1 METMVKPRQA
11 ASTVRFVDTYC
22 ELYKDLFIEV
32 RAYECFKYLH
42 VGLISDLKKKSLP
55 KIAKVVGLENE
66 QGLHHFLTESPWL
79 AKEIEKRRLSIILNV
94 LEGREIDVII
104 DETGDKKKGKKT
116 DYVKRQYIGNMG
128 KIENGIVSVNAYGHY
143 QGMTFPL
150 KFKIFKPKERLKEGD
165 KYKSKPV
172 LGAEIVKELRE
183 MGFQIKRVL
192 ADSLYGESSS
202 NFLSVIED
210 LKIEYAVAIR
220 SNHGVWLPQGQKVRA
235 NKWREFEHQRADGQT
250 EKRWIREIIYGRR
263 RLIQYWEITTDKETI
278 PEE

>member
-1 METMVKPRQA
+1 M
-11 ASTVRFVDTYC
+11 
-22 ELYKDLFIEV
+22 
-32 RAYECFKYLH
+32 
-42 VGLISDLKKKSLP
+42 P

-210 LKIEYAVAIR
+210 
-220 SNHGVWLPQGQKVRA
+220 
-235 NKWREFEHQRADGQT
+235 
-250 EKRWIREIIYGRR
+250 
-263 RLIQYWEITTDKETI
+263 
-278 PEE
+278 